1 MKRIVYALGIVLLLV
16 TVLQVRARVED
27 RRPRLSGQPKA
38 AVLHT
43 ISAEGRLVAYPGA
56 DVTVGTDV
64 AGIVDRVNV
73 QEKQIVERGDV
84 LAILRADDTRAA
96 LEQAKARVGEADADI
111 RLYTMERDRAQ
122 SLWQTAVGS
131 KQSYERAERDLDS
144 GRARRASALADVSRL
159 EATLKKTIISSPI
172 DGVVTSRFVQ
182 PGEAVALGD
191 HIVSVADLSRTRIEA
206 EVDEFDAGRIQLG
219 APATVSAEGY
229 EGTWSGRVEEI
240 PDAVTTRRLKPQDTS
255 KPVDTRVL
263 LVKVALAEGTPLK
276 LAQRVEIV
284 FSTK

>member
-1 MKRIVYALGIVLLLV
+1 MKRVLYVLGVVLILV
-16 TVLQVRARVED
+16 TVVQVRGRVED
-27 RRPRLSGQPKA
+27 SRPRLPKSQ
-38 AVLHT
+38 VVVQS

-73 QEKQIVERGDV
+73 VEKQSVKKGDV
-84 LAILRADDTRAA
+84 LATLRAEDTRAA
-96 LEQAKARVGEADADI
+96 LEQAKARVGEAVADI
-111 RLYTMERDRAQ
+111 RLYTVERDRAQ

-144 GRARRASALADVSRL
+144 AGARRASAEADVARL
-159 EATLKKTIISSPI
+159 EATLKKTVIKSPI
-172 DGVVTSRFVQ
+172 DGVVTGRLVQ
-182 PGEAVALGD
+182 PGEAVAIGD
-191 HIVSVADLSRTRIEA
+191 RIISVADLTRTRIEA
-206 EVDEFDAGRIQLG
+206 EVDEYDAGRIRLG
-219 APATVSAEGY
+219 APATVRAEGY
-229 EGTWSGRVEEI
+229 EESWNGTVEEI
-240 PDAVTTRRLKPQDTS
+240 PDAVTTRRIKPQDTS

-263 LVKVALAEGTPLK
+263 LVKVALGQATPLK

>member
-1 MKRIVYALGIVLLLV
+1 MKRVLYVLGVVLILV
-16 TVLQVRARVED
+16 TVVQVRGRVED
-27 RRPRLSGQPKA
+27 SRPRLSKSP
-38 AVLHT
+38 AVLQS

-73 QEKQIVERGDV
+73 VEKQSVKKGDV
-84 LAILRADDTRAA
+84 LATLRAEDTRAA
-96 LEQAKARVGEADADI
+96 LEQAKARVGEAEADI
-111 RLYTMERDRAQ
+111 RLYTVERDRAQ

-144 GRARRASALADVSRL
+144 AGARRASAEADVARL
-159 EATLKKTIISSPI
+159 EATLKKTVIKSPI
-172 DGVVTSRFVQ
+172 DGVVTTRFVQ
-182 PGEAVALGD
+182 PGEAVAIGD
-191 HIVSVADLSRTRIEA
+191 HVISVADLTRTRIEA
-206 EVDEFDAGRIQLG
+206 EVDEYDAGRIRLG
-219 APATVSAEGY
+219 APATVRAEGY
-229 EGTWSGRVEEI
+229 EETWNGRVEEI
-240 PDAVTTRRLKPQDTS
+240 PDAVTTRRIKPQDTS

-263 LVKVALAEGTPLK
+263 LVKVALGQATPLK